1 MWIVTILAIIMGL
14 FEIRYAY
21 KWIEKDKLKLKRAF
35 IIMGLTT
42 IMLGL
47 VLPLI

>member
-1 MWIVTILAIIMGL
+1 MWIVTILAVIMGL

-21 KWIEKDKLKLKRAF
+21 KWVEKDNSGLKRSF

-42 IMLGL
+42 IMLGIIL
-47 VLPLI
+47 HLI